1 MTLDFT
7 TLHVHDTGEE
17 KMFLVKDIDSGEE
30 VVIEEMFPSEL
41 WDSPEAFK
49 MAGIRGYEPMTAKEL
64 ETDEQQDDKLR
75 DPAYYIEEKFD
86 GTRALVYF
94 LSQMTVDEDGE
105 FNGETGFCRV
115 FSRRISK
122 KTNFYVENTDSLPH
136 IREIDIPELGGTI
149 LDGEMFI
156 DGLPFKEVSS
166 TLNCLW
172 DKAVERQIEKGF
184 VTLHAFDILFY
195 KGIDLRKMPLER
207 RKVYLHLAVEEAN
220 SPYIK
225 EVEYFSCGREIDAD
239 VYSEVMKRINLMD
252 EDPYFDMLEDDKDT
266 FPHLYDCWKNQKPL
280 TPRAYYELI
289 VSTGGEGLIVKPKNG
304 KYLHKRGWEYSK
316 IKKFLTRELIVLG
329 FDEPTKEYTGKDVR
343 KWGFWVEKATG
354 KRVQGNFYGD
364 KNYEPVTKFYYYNQV
379 GNLLLGVLIKC
390 EDFERLPK
398 NKQGAIIT
406 PSDVGIDLDSFA
418 ETNYVV
424 MEVCECAG
432 FDDETREYFTRNK
445 DKMVGTVVE
454 VKANEI
460 FRDSGK
466 LRHPRYMRQRFDKEP
481 EQCIWEDHIS

>member
-1 MTLDFT
+1 MNLDFT
-7 TLHVHDTGEE
+7 TLHVLDTGAE
-17 KMFLVKDIDSGEE
+17 KMFLVKDLDSGEE
-30 VVIEEMFPSEL
+30 VVIEEMFPSEM
-41 WDSPEAFK
+41 WDCPEAFK

-64 ETDEQQDDKLR
+64 ETEEQQDDKLR
-75 DPAYYIEEKFD
+75 DPAYFIEEKFD

-94 LSQMTVDEDGE
+94 LSQMTVDDEGEFDGE
-105 FNGETGFCRV
+105 VGFCRV

-136 IREIDIPELGGTI
+136 IREIDVSDLGGTI

-184 VTLHAFDILFY
+184 VTFHAFDIIFY
-195 KGIDLRKMPLER
+195 KGIDLRKLPLER
-207 RKVYLHLAVEEAN
+207 RKEYLHLAVEEAN

-225 EVEYFSCGREIDAD
+225 EVEYFECGKEIDAD
-239 VYSEVMKRINLMD
+239 VYSEVMKRISMMN
-252 EDPYFDMLEDDKDT
+252 EDPYFDSLEDDKDT
-266 FPHLYDCWKNQKPL
+266 FPHLYECWKKHKPL

-289 VSTGGEGLIVKPKNG
+289 VSTGGEGLIVKPKSG

-316 IKKFLTRELIVLG
+316 IKKFLTREMIVIG
-329 FDEPTKEYTGKDVR
+329 FNEPTKEYTGKDVR
-343 KWGFWVEKATG
+343 KWGFWVEKDTN

-364 KNYEPVTKFYYYNQV
+364 KKYIPVTKFYYYNQV
-379 GNLLLGVLIKC
+379 GNLLLGVLISV
-390 EDFERLPK
+390 EEFNSIPK
-398 NKQGAIIT
+398 NKRGAT
-406 PSDVGIDLDSFA
+406 YMPSHICPELSEYDISHLI
-418 ETNYVV
+418 

-432 FDDETREYFTRNK
+432 FDDDTREYFTRNK
-445 DKMVGTVVE
+445 DKMVGSVVE

-460 FRDSGK
+460 FKDSGK

-481 EQCIWEDHIS
+481 EQCIWGDHIS